1 MKVVVYL
8 HHPAQF
14 HLFRH
19 VISNLIKKH
28 HQVKV
33 FATKKDV
40 LEDLLQEAGIP
51 YTNFVPKGK
60 KDNKVSTAISMFR
73 QDFGLFKY
81 CLFNRPD
88 LMIGTSAE
96 IAHVGFFLR
105 IPNIFVNEDDVA
117 VVPLVGKVIHPFAMH
132 LLAPDVCDTGNRQ
145 KTVSYPSYH
154 ELAYLH
160 PSLFQPNINIAAK
173 YIDPSQ
179 KSFLIRFAKL
189 TAHHDTGI
197 RGIGSDIA
205 MQIIKMLEPHGKI
218 YITSERELEPQFEQY
233 RLGIRS
239 ADIHH
244 VMAFSDIYIGDS
256 QTMAAEAGCL
266 GVPFIRCNDFV
277 GRIGY
282 LKDLEDNYRLGFG
295 IKPSEPDKLLQT
307 LGELIHHPNLK
318 DEWNNRKNK
327 MLAEKIELASYLT
340 KLIENYPDSVK
351 NMNTKSS

>member
-1 MKVVVYL
+1 MKIVVYL

-14 HLFRH
+14 HLFKRVIKNLLNNRH
-19 VISNLIKKH
+19 V
-28 HQVKV
+28 VKV

-40 LEDLLQEAGIP
+40 LEDLLQEARIP
-51 YTNFVPKGK
+51 YTNFVPEGK
-60 KDNKVSTAISMFR
+60 KDNKISTAFSMIR

-81 CLFNRPD
+81 CLLHRPD

-96 IAHVGFFLR
+96 IAHVGFVLG
-105 IPNIFVNEDDVA
+105 IPNIFVNEDDVS
-117 VVPLVGKVIHPFAMH
+117 VVPLVGKVIHPFAKH
-132 LLAPDVCDTGNRQ
+132 LLAPDVCDTGNRN
-145 KTVSYPSYH
+145 KTISYPSYH

-160 PSLFQPNINIAAK
+160 PDNFTPDRNIAAS
-173 YIDPSQ
+173 YIDVSK

-197 RGIGSDIA
+197 RGIDPSIA
-205 MQIIKMLEPHGKI
+205 EKIIRMLEPHGNV
-218 YITSERELEPQFEQY
+218 YITSERPLESQFEKY
-233 RLGIRS
+233 RMPIRS

-282 LKDLEDNYRLGFG
+282 LRDLEDHYGLGFG
-295 IKPSEPDKLLQT
+295 ISPSEPEKLIDKLQ
-307 LGELIHHPNLK
+307 ELLNFPDIQQ
-318 DEWNNRKNK
+318 EWTSRKIK
-327 MLAEKIELASYLT
+327 MLADKIELSGYIT
-340 KLIENYPDSVK
+340 RLIENYPESI
-351 NMNTKSS
+351 NSNIQISS

>member
-1 MKVVVYL
+1 MKIVVYL

-14 HLFRH
+14 HLFKNVIQNLLNHRH
-19 VISNLIKKH
+19 E
-28 HQVKV
+28 VKV

-60 KDNKVSTAISMFR
+60 KDNKFSTAVSMFR

-96 IAHVGFFLR
+96 IAHVGFFLG

-117 VVPLVGKVIHPFAMH
+117 VVPLVGKVIHPFARH

-145 KTVSYPSYH
+145 KTISYPSYH

-160 PSLFQPNINIAAK
+160 PDLFKADIHIASK
-173 YIDPSQ
+173 YIDTAQ
-179 KSFLIRFAKL
+179 RSFLIRFAKL

-197 RGIGSDIA
+197 RGIGSEIA

-218 YITSERELEPQFEQY
+218 YITSERALEPQFEPY
-233 RLGIRS
+233 RLAIRS

-244 VMAFSDIYIGDS
+244 VMAFTDIYIGDS

-266 GVPFIRCNDFV
+266 GIPFIRCNDFV

-282 LKDLEDNYRLGFG
+282 LRDLEDHYRLGFG
-295 IKPSEPDKLLQT
+295 IKPSEPGKLLQT
-307 LGELIHHPNLK
+307 LNDILHYPDRK
-318 DEWNNRKNK
+318 AEWSNRRNK
-327 MLAEKIELASYLT
+327 MLSEKLELTSYIT
-340 KLIENYPDSVK
+340 KLIENYPDSV
-351 NMNTKSS
+351 NNTAGK

>member
-1 MKVVVYL
+1 MKIVVYL

-14 HLFRH
+14 HLFKH
-19 VISNLIKKH
+19 VIKNLLERNH
-28 HQVKV
+28 AVKV

-40 LEDLLQEAGIP
+40 LEDLLKEAGIP

-60 KDNKVSTAISMFR
+60 KDNKLSTAVSMLR

-96 IAHVGFFLR
+96 IAHVGFILG
-105 IPNIFVNEDDVA
+105 IPNIFVNEDDVS
-117 VVPLVGKVIHPFAMH
+117 VVPLVGKVIHPFALH
-132 LLAPDVCDTGNRQ
+132 LLAPDVCDTGNRT
-145 KTVSYPSYH
+145 KTISYPSYH

-160 PSLFQPNINIAAK
+160 PDVFVPDKNIAAK
-173 YIDPSQ
+173 YIDTTQ
-179 KSFLIRFAKL
+179 TAFLIRFAKL

-197 RGIGSDIA
+197 KGIDSEIA
-205 MQIIKMLEPHGKI
+205 EQIINILEPHGKV
-218 YITSERELEPQFEQY
+218 YITSERALEPQFEKY
-233 RLGIRS
+233 RLAIRS

-282 LKDLEDNYRLGFG
+282 LRDLEDHYRLGFG
-295 IKPSEPDKLLQT
+295 IRPSDPVK
-307 LGELIHHPNLK
+307 LIHTLK
-318 DEWNNRKNK
+318 EILNFPNRKQEWASRKNS
-327 MLAEKIELASYLT
+327 MLSAKIELSSYIT
-340 KLIENYPDSVK
+340 KMIENYPESVLK
-351 NMNTKSS
+351 KTKA